1 MSTES
6 QNNSD
11 NQEIDLSQIS
21 KKIGGFFEDIS
32 TSIFKG
38 ILFLK
43 RNILIIGGLFVLG
56 VVLGIYLD
64 KTSKSYDHQVIVTPN
79 FGSTDY
85 LYSKIELINSK
96 IGEQDTLFLK
106 NVLGLKEPKKFKR
119 IAIEPINDVYKFIEN
134 REQNFE
140 FIKLL
145 AEDGD
150 IKKIITEKVTSK
162 NYPFHAISF
171 STSKLA
177 SEKNT
182 VEPILK
188 YLNDSDYYSKI
199 QKEYI
204 NNIKVKIVENDSII
218 SQINGFLNTL
228 SNEGNKSQSN
238 DNLVY
243 INENTQLNDVIKT
256 KEELV
261 SEQGNRRIELI
272 NTDKIIKQ
280 ISVTLNVKNI
290 KSINGKLKL
299 VLPFLFLFIFIGIT
313 IFRSFYRRQLAK
325 SKLQ

>member
-1 MSTES
+1 MSTAS

-11 NQEIDLSQIS
+11 NQEIDLSEIS
-21 KKIGGFFEDIS
+21 KKIGGFFEGIS
-32 TSIFKG
+32 TRIFRG

-43 RNILIIGGLFVLG
+43 RNILVISILFVIGVGLG
-56 VVLGIYLD
+56 FYLD

-85 LYSKIELINSK
+85 LYSRVELINSK
-96 IGEQDTLFLK
+96 IEEKDTLFLK
-106 NVLGLKEPKKFKR
+106 NALGIKEPKKFKK

-134 REQNFE
+134 RDENFE

-150 IKKIITEKVTSK
+150 IKKIITDKVTSK

-171 STSKLA
+171 STSALI

-182 VEPILK
+182 FEQILK

-204 NNIKVKIVENDSII
+204 NNIKVKIVANDSII

-228 SNEGNKSQSN
+228 SNKGNKSQSS
-238 DNLVY
+238 NLVY

-256 KEELV
+256 KDELV
-261 SEQGNRRIELI
+261 NDQGRRRIELI

-280 ISVTLNVKNI
+280 ISVTLNIKNI

-299 VLPFLFLFIFIGIT
+299 VLPILFIFIFIGFT
-313 IFRSFYRRQLAK
+313 IFRSFYRGQLAK
-325 SKLQ
+325 SQLL

>member
-1 MSTES
+1 MSTAS

-11 NQEIDLSQIS
+11 NQEIDLSEIS
-21 KKIGGFFEDIS
+21 KKIGGFFENIS
-32 TSIFKG
+32 TRIFKG

-43 RNILIIGGLFVLG
+43 RNILVISILFVIGVGLG
-56 VVLGIYLD
+56 FYLD

-85 LYSKIELINSK
+85 LYSRVELINSK
-96 IGEQDTLFLK
+96 IEEKDTLFLK
-106 NVLGLKEPKKFKR
+106 NVLGIKEPKKFKK

-134 REQNFE
+134 RDENFE

-150 IKKIITEKVTSK
+150 IKKIITDKVTSK

-171 STSKLA
+171 STSALI

-204 NNIKVKIVENDSII
+204 NNIKVKIVANDSII

-228 SNEGNKSQSN
+228 SNKGNKSQSS
-238 DNLVY
+238 NLVY

-256 KEELV
+256 KDELV
-261 SEQGNRRIELI
+261 NDQGRRRIELI

-280 ISVTLNVKNI
+280 ISVTLNIKNI

-299 VLPFLFLFIFIGIT
+299 VLPILFIFIFIGFT
-313 IFRSFYRRQLAK
+313 IFRSFYRKQLAK
-325 SKLQ
+325 STLQ

>member
-1 MSTES
+1 MSTAS

-11 NQEIDLSQIS
+11 NQEIDLSEIS

-32 TSIFKG
+32 TRIFKG

-43 RNILIIGGLFVLG
+43 RNILVIAILFVIG

-79 FGSTDY
+79 FGSIDY
-85 LYSKIELINSK
+85 LYSKVELINSK
-96 IGEQDTLFLK
+96 IEEKDTLFLK
-106 NVLGLKEPKKFKR
+106 DVLGLKEPKKFKK

-134 REQNFE
+134 RDENFE

-171 STSKLA
+171 STSALT
-177 SEKNT
+177 SEKHT

-199 QKEYI
+199 QKEYV
-204 NNIKVKIVENDSII
+204 NNIKVKIVANDSII

-228 SNEGNKSQSN
+228 SNKGNKSQSS
-238 DNLVY
+238 NLVY

-256 KEELV
+256 KDELV
-261 SEQGNRRIELI
+261 NDQGRRRIELI

-280 ISVTLNVKNI
+280 ISVTLNIKNI

-299 VLPFLFLFIFIGIT
+299 VLPFLFIFIFIGIT
-313 IFRSFYRRQLAK
+313 ILRSFYRRQLAK

>member
-1 MSTES
+1 MSTAS

-11 NQEIDLSQIS
+11 NQEIDLSEIS

-32 TSIFKG
+32 TRIFKG

-43 RNILIIGGLFVLG
+43 RNIIVIAILFVIG

-79 FGSTDY
+79 FGSIDY
-85 LYSKIELINSK
+85 LYSKVELINSK
-96 IGEQDTLFLK
+96 IEEKDTLFLK
-106 NVLGLKEPKKFKR
+106 DVLGLKEPKKFKK

-134 REQNFE
+134 RDENFE

-145 AEDGD
+145 AEGGD

-171 STSKLA
+171 STSALT
-177 SEKNT
+177 SEKHT

-199 QKEYI
+199 QKEYV
-204 NNIKVKIVENDSII
+204 NNIKVKIVANDSII

-228 SNEGNKSQSN
+228 SNKGNKSQSS
-238 DNLVY
+238 NLVY

-256 KEELV
+256 KDELV
-261 SEQGNRRIELI
+261 NDQGRRRIELI

-280 ISVTLNVKNI
+280 ISVTLNIKNI

-299 VLPFLFLFIFIGIT
+299 VLPFLFIFLFIGIT
-313 IFRSFYRRQLAK
+313 ILRSFYRRQLAK

>member
-1 MSTES
+1 MSTAS
-6 QNNSD
+6 QNND
-11 NQEIDLSQIS
+11 NQEIDLSEIS

-32 TSIFKG
+32 TRIFKG

-43 RNILIIGGLFVLG
+43 RNILVIGILFVIG
-56 VVLGIYLD
+56 VVFGIYLD
-64 KTSKSYDHQVIVTPN
+64 KSSKSYDHQVIVTPN

-96 IGEQDTLFLK
+96 IEEQDTLFLK

-119 IAIEPINDVYKFIEN
+119 IIIEPINDVYKFIEN

-171 STSKLA
+171 STSALT

-199 QKEYI
+199 QKEYV
-204 NNIKVKIVENDSII
+204 NNIKVKIVANDSII
-218 SQINGFLNTL
+218 SQINGILNTL
-228 SNEGNKSQSN
+228 SNKENKSQSS
-238 DNLVY
+238 NLVY

-256 KEELV
+256 KDELV
-261 SEQGNRRIELI
+261 NDQGRRRIELI
-272 NTDKIIKQ
+272 NTDEIIKQ
-280 ISVTLNVKNI
+280 ISVTLNIKNI

-299 VLPFLFLFIFIGIT
+299 VLPFLFIFIFIGIT

>member
-1 MSTES
+1 MSTAS

-11 NQEIDLSQIS
+11 NQEIDLSEIS

-32 TSIFKG
+32 TRIFKG

-43 RNILIIGGLFVLG
+43 RNIIVIAILFVIG

-79 FGSTDY
+79 FGSIDY
-85 LYSKIELINSK
+85 LYSKVELINSK
-96 IGEQDTLFLK
+96 IEEKDTLFLK
-106 NVLGLKEPKKFKR
+106 DVLGLKEPKKFKK

-134 REQNFE
+134 RDENFE

-171 STSKLA
+171 STSALT
-177 SEKNT
+177 SEKHT

-199 QKEYI
+199 QKEYV
-204 NNIKVKIVENDSII
+204 NNIKVKIVANDSII

-228 SNEGNKSQSN
+228 SNKGNKSQSS
-238 DNLVY
+238 NLVY

-256 KEELV
+256 KDELV
-261 SEQGNRRIELI
+261 NDQGRRRIELI

-280 ISVTLNVKNI
+280 ISVTLNIKNI

-299 VLPFLFLFIFIGIT
+299 VLPFLFIFIFIGIT
-313 IFRSFYRRQLAK
+313 ILRSFYRRQLAK

>member
-1 MSTES
+1 MSTAS

-11 NQEIDLSQIS
+11 NQEIDLSEIS
-21 KKIGGFFEDIS
+21 KKIGGFFEGIS
-32 TSIFKG
+32 TRIFRG

-43 RNILIIGGLFVLG
+43 RNILVISILFVIGVGLG
-56 VVLGIYLD
+56 FYLD

-85 LYSKIELINSK
+85 LYSRVELINSK
-96 IGEQDTLFLK
+96 IEEKDTLFLK
-106 NVLGLKEPKKFKR
+106 NALGIKEPKKFKK

-134 REQNFE
+134 RDENFE

-150 IKKIITEKVTSK
+150 IKKIITDKVTSK

-171 STSKLA
+171 STSALI

-204 NNIKVKIVENDSII
+204 NNIKVKIVANDSII

-228 SNEGNKSQSN
+228 SNKGNKSQSS
-238 DNLVY
+238 NLVY

-256 KEELV
+256 KDELV
-261 SEQGNRRIELI
+261 NDQGRRRIELI

-280 ISVTLNVKNI
+280 ISVTLNIKNI

-299 VLPFLFLFIFIGIT
+299 VLPILFIFIFIGFT
-313 IFRSFYRRQLAK
+313 IFRSFYRGQLAK
-325 SKLQ
+325 SQLL

>member
-6 QNNSD
+6 QNND

-32 TSIFKG
+32 TYIFKG

-43 RNILIIGGLFVLG
+43 RNILVIGGLFILG
-56 VVLGIYLD
+56 VGLGIYLD
-64 KTSKSYDHQVIVTPN
+64 KNSKSYDSEIIVTPN

-85 LYSKIELINSK
+85 LYSKIALINSK

-106 NVLGLKEPKKFKR
+106 NVLGLKEPKKFKK
-119 IAIEPINDVYKFIEN
+119 IEIEPINDVYKFIEN

-150 IKKIITEKVTSK
+150 LKKIMTDEVTSK
-162 NYPFHAISF
+162 NYPFHVISF
-171 STSKLA
+171 STSKIT

-188 YLNDSDYYSKI
+188 YLNDSDYYLKV
-199 QKEYI
+199 QKEYV
-204 NNIKVKIVENDSII
+204 NNINIKIVENDSLI
-218 SQINGFLNTL
+218 SQINGFLN
-228 SNEGNKSQSN
+228 SFSSKVNDSRSN
-238 DNLVY
+238 DKLVY
-243 INENTQLNDVIKT
+243 YNENSQLNDVIKT
-256 KEELV
+256 KEELI

-272 NTDKIIKQ
+272 NTDKIVKD
-280 ISVTLNVKNI
+280 ISVTLNEKNI

-299 VLPFLFLFIFIGIT
+299 VLPLLFIFMFFVIT
-313 IFRSFYRRQLAK
+313 IFRSFYKKQLAK

>member
-1 MSTES
+1 MSTAS

-11 NQEIDLSQIS
+11 NQEIDLSEIS

-32 TSIFKG
+32 TRIFKG

-43 RNILIIGGLFVLG
+43 RNIIVIAILFVIG

-79 FGSTDY
+79 FGSIDY
-85 LYSKIELINSK
+85 LYSKVELINSK
-96 IGEQDTLFLK
+96 IEEKDTLFLK
-106 NVLGLKEPKKFKR
+106 DVLGLKEPKKFKK

-134 REQNFE
+134 RDENFE

-171 STSKLA
+171 STSALT
-177 SEKNT
+177 SEKHT

-199 QKEYI
+199 QKEYV
-204 NNIKVKIVENDSII
+204 NNIKVKIVANDSII

-228 SNEGNKSQSN
+228 SNKGNKSQSS
-238 DNLVY
+238 NLVY

-256 KEELV
+256 KDEV
-261 SEQGNRRIELI
+261 VNDQGRRRIELI

-280 ISVTLNVKNI
+280 ISVTLNIKNI

-299 VLPFLFLFIFIGIT
+299 VLPFLFIFLFIGIT
-313 IFRSFYRRQLAK
+313 ILRSFYRRQLAK

>member
-1 MSTES
+1 MSTAS

-11 NQEIDLSQIS
+11 NQEIDLSEIS

-32 TSIFKG
+32 TRIFKG

-43 RNILIIGGLFVLG
+43 RNIIVIAILFVIG

-85 LYSKIELINSK
+85 LYSRVELINSK
-96 IGEQDTLFLK
+96 IEEQDTLFLK
-106 NVLGLKEPKKFKR
+106 NVLGLKEPKKFKK

-134 REQNFE
+134 RDENFE

-171 STSKLA
+171 STSALT
-177 SEKNT
+177 SEKHT

-199 QKEYI
+199 QKEYV
-204 NNIKVKIVENDSII
+204 NNIKVKIVANDSII

-228 SNEGNKSQSN
+228 SNKGNKSQSS
-238 DNLVY
+238 NLVY

-256 KEELV
+256 KDELV
-261 SEQGNRRIELI
+261 NDQGRRRIELI

-280 ISVTLNVKNI
+280 ISVTLNIKNI

-299 VLPFLFLFIFIGIT
+299 FLPFLFIFIFIGIT
-313 IFRSFYRRQLAK
+313 ILRSFYRRQLAK

>member
-1 MSTES
+1 MSTAS

-11 NQEIDLSQIS
+11 NQEIDLSEIS

-32 TSIFKG
+32 TRIFKG

-43 RNILIIGGLFVLG
+43 RNIIVIAILFVIG

-64 KTSKSYDHQVIVTPN
+64 KTSKSYDHQVIVSPN
-79 FGSTDY
+79 FGSIDY
-85 LYSKIELINSK
+85 LYSKVELINSK
-96 IGEQDTLFLK
+96 IEEKDTLFLK
-106 NVLGLKEPKKFKR
+106 DVLGLKEPKKFKK

-134 REQNFE
+134 RDENFE

-171 STSKLA
+171 STSALT
-177 SEKNT
+177 SEKHT

-199 QKEYI
+199 QKEYV
-204 NNIKVKIVENDSII
+204 NNIKVKIVANDSII

-228 SNEGNKSQSN
+228 SNKGNKSQSS
-238 DNLVY
+238 NLVY

-256 KEELV
+256 KDELV
-261 SEQGNRRIELI
+261 NDQGRRRIELI

-280 ISVTLNVKNI
+280 ISVTLNIKNI

-299 VLPFLFLFIFIGIT
+299 VLPFLFIFIFIGIT
-313 IFRSFYRRQLAK
+313 ILRSFYRRQLAK

>member
-1 MSTES
+1 MSTAS

-56 VVLGIYLD
+56 VILGVYLD

-85 LYSKIELINSK
+85 LYSKVELINSK
-96 IGEQDTLFLK
+96 IEEQDTLFLK
-106 NVLGLKEPKKFKR
+106 NVLGLKEPKKIKK

-182 VEPILK
+182 VEPILN

-204 NNIKVKIVENDSII
+204 NNIKVKIVANDSII

-228 SNEGNKSQSN
+228 SNDGNKSQSN

-272 NTDKIIKQ
+272 NTDKIIKD

-299 VLPFLFLFIFIGIT
+299 VLPFLFIFMFIGIT

>member
-1 MSTES
+1 MSTAS

-11 NQEIDLSQIS
+11 NQEIDLSEIS
-21 KKIGGFFEDIS
+21 KKIGGFFENIS
-32 TSIFKG
+32 TRIFRG

-43 RNILIIGGLFVLG
+43 RNILVICILFVIG
-56 VVLGIYLD
+56 VGLGIYLD

-79 FGSTDY
+79 FGSIDY
-85 LYSKIELINSK
+85 LYSKVELINSK
-96 IGEQDTLFLK
+96 IEEKDTLFLK
-106 NVLGLKEPKKFKR
+106 DVLGLKEPKKFKK

-134 REQNFE
+134 RDENFE

-171 STSKLA
+171 STSALT
-177 SEKNT
+177 SEKHT

-199 QKEYI
+199 QKEYV
-204 NNIKVKIVENDSII
+204 NNIKVKIVANDSII

-228 SNEGNKSQSN
+228 SNKGNKSQSS
-238 DNLVY
+238 NLVY

-256 KEELV
+256 KDELV
-261 SEQGNRRIELI
+261 NDQGRRRIELI

-280 ISVTLNVKNI
+280 ISVTLNIKNI

-299 VLPFLFLFIFIGIT
+299 VLPFLFIFIFIGIT
-313 IFRSFYRRQLAK
+313 ILRSFYRRQLAK

>member
-1 MSTES
+1 MSTAS

-11 NQEIDLSQIS
+11 NQEIDLSEIS

-32 TSIFKG
+32 TRIFRG

-43 RNILIIGGLFVLG
+43 RNILVISILFVIGVGLG
-56 VVLGIYLD
+56 FYLD

-85 LYSKIELINSK
+85 LYSRVELINSK
-96 IGEQDTLFLK
+96 IEEKDTLFLK
-106 NVLGLKEPKKFKR
+106 NALGIKEPKKFKK

-134 REQNFE
+134 RDENFE

-150 IKKIITEKVTSK
+150 IKKIITDKVTSK

-171 STSKLA
+171 STSALI

-204 NNIKVKIVENDSII
+204 NNIKVKIVANDSII

-228 SNEGNKSQSN
+228 SNKGNKSQSS
-238 DNLVY
+238 NLVY

-256 KEELV
+256 KDELV
-261 SEQGNRRIELI
+261 NDQGRRRIELI

-280 ISVTLNVKNI
+280 ISVTLNIKNI

-299 VLPFLFLFIFIGIT
+299 VLPILFIFIFIGFT
-313 IFRSFYRRQLAK
+313 VFRSFYRRQLAK

>member
-1 MSTES
+1 MSTAS
-6 QNNSD
+6 QNND
-11 NQEIDLSQIS
+11 NQEIDLSEIS

-32 TSIFKG
+32 TRIFKG

-43 RNILIIGGLFVLG
+43 RNILLIGILFVIG

-64 KTSKSYDHQVIVTPN
+64 KSSKSYDHQVIVTPN

-96 IGEQDTLFLK
+96 IEEQDTLFLK

-119 IAIEPINDVYKFIEN
+119 IVIEPINDVYKFIEN

-171 STSKLA
+171 STSALI

-199 QKEYI
+199 QKEYV
-204 NNIKVKIVENDSII
+204 NNIKVKIIENDSII

-228 SNEGNKSQSN
+228 SNTGNKSQSN

-256 KEELV
+256 KDELV
-261 SEQGNRRIELI
+261 NDQGRRRIELI

-299 VLPFLFLFIFIGIT
+299 VLPFLFIFIFIGIT

>member
-1 MSTES
+1 MSTAS

-85 LYSKIELINSK
+85 LYSKVELINSK
-96 IGEQDTLFLK
+96 IEEQDTLFLK
-106 NVLGLKEPKKFKR
+106 NVLGLKEPKKIKK

-145 AEDGD
+145 AEGGD
-150 IKKIITEKVTSK
+150 IKKVLTEKVTSK

-188 YLNDSDYYSKI
+188 YLNDSDYFSKI

-256 KEELV
+256 KDELV
-261 SEQGNRRIELI
+261 NDQGRRRIELI

-290 KSINGKLKL
+290 KSINGKLKV
-299 VLPFLFLFIFIGIT
+299 VLPFLFIFMFIGIT

>member
-1 MSTES
+1 MSTAS
-6 QNNSD
+6 QNSSD
-11 NQEIDLSQIS
+11 NQEIDLSEIS

-32 TSIFKG
+32 TRIFKG

-43 RNILIIGGLFVLG
+43 RNIIVIAILFVIG

-79 FGSTDY
+79 FGSIDY
-85 LYSKIELINSK
+85 LYSKVELINSK
-96 IGEQDTLFLK
+96 IEEKDTLFLK
-106 NVLGLKEPKKFKR
+106 DVLGLKEPKKFKK

-134 REQNFE
+134 RDENFE

-171 STSKLA
+171 STSALT
-177 SEKNT
+177 SEKHT

-199 QKEYI
+199 QKEYV
-204 NNIKVKIVENDSII
+204 NNIKVKIVANDSII

-228 SNEGNKSQSN
+228 SNKGNKSQSS
-238 DNLVY
+238 NLVY

-256 KEELV
+256 KDELV
-261 SEQGNRRIELI
+261 NDQGRRRIELI

-280 ISVTLNVKNI
+280 ISVTLNIKNI

-299 VLPFLFLFIFIGIT
+299 FLPFLFIFIFIGIT
-313 IFRSFYRRQLAK
+313 ILRSFYRRQLAK

>member
-1 MSTES
+1 MSTAS

-11 NQEIDLSQIS
+11 NQEIDLSEIS

-32 TSIFKG
+32 TRIFKG

-43 RNILIIGGLFVLG
+43 RNIIVIAILFVIG

-79 FGSTDY
+79 FGSIDY
-85 LYSKIELINSK
+85 LYSKVELINSK
-96 IGEQDTLFLK
+96 IEEKDTLFLK
-106 NVLGLKEPKKFKR
+106 DVLGLKEPKKFKK

-134 REQNFE
+134 RDENFE

-171 STSKLA
+171 STSALT
-177 SEKNT
+177 SEKHT

-199 QKEYI
+199 QKEYV
-204 NNIKVKIVENDSII
+204 NNIKVKIVANDSII

-228 SNEGNKSQSN
+228 SNKGNKSQSS
-238 DNLVY
+238 NLVY

-256 KEELV
+256 KDELV
-261 SEQGNRRIELI
+261 NDQGRRRIELI

-280 ISVTLNVKNI
+280 ISVTLNIKNI

-299 VLPFLFLFIFIGIT
+299 VLPFLFIFLFIGIT
-313 IFRSFYRRQLAK
+313 ILRSFYRRQLAK

>member
-1 MSTES
+1 MSTAS

-11 NQEIDLSQIS
+11 NQEIDLSEIS

-32 TSIFKG
+32 TRIFKG

-43 RNILIIGGLFVLG
+43 RNILVIGILFVIG
-56 VVLGIYLD
+56 VVFGIYLD
-64 KTSKSYDHQVIVTPN
+64 KSSKSYDHQVIVTPN

-96 IGEQDTLFLK
+96 IEEQDTLFLK

-119 IAIEPINDVYKFIEN
+119 IVIEPINDVYKFIEN

-171 STSKLA
+171 STSALT

-199 QKEYI
+199 QKEYV
-204 NNIKVKIVENDSII
+204 NNIKVKIVANDSII
-218 SQINGFLNTL
+218 SQINGILNTL
-228 SNEGNKSQSN
+228 SNKENKSQSS
-238 DNLVY
+238 NLVY

-256 KEELV
+256 KDELV
-261 SEQGNRRIELI
+261 NDQGRRRIELI
-272 NTDKIIKQ
+272 NTDEIIKQ
-280 ISVTLNVKNI
+280 ISVTLNIKNI

-299 VLPFLFLFIFIGIT
+299 VLPFLFIFIFIGIT